1 MNVKDIFDNNLKMPL
16 RKDLMSLS
24 CINEKDTN
32 IKKFKQINTKRN
44 FSLNLYNLDI
54 EGSSPK
60 ILLYTNKI
68 DFINKI
74 DDIEKSSPTKLF
86 IKPNKPEYNLSNED
100 IEKSTS
106 NFHHLNT
113 KRFTNPLN
121 PKYILPQG
129 ENNIPLETNK
139 FLRDQIDVKDIEKAS
154 PNKLYK
160 YEIDK
165 NFMLDNSDIEGS
177 KPKKIYIRN
186 NIGEMKYNYLD
197 YSDIQKKKFKTSRH
211 ISPLNPI
218 YTFKKN
224 NNEIEYYGKID
235 KSIPKQIFP
244 NINKE
249 SYCLKL
255 NDIEGS
261 NSGSLNKI
269 NKFQGNDFNLIID
282 DIKGTKSGSL
292 KSGIFRKNNLNP
304 LAPKY
309 TYLSKD
315 NFFEKKN
322 THRNDRNYNKL
333 NRSKSFKISNN
344 DFIEII
350 NKNKLNNN
358 KMNTIDD
365 ELIHK
370 KKENEEIKKNEID
383 NEVVKKNKHFFGI
396 FHDKNLC
403 PRPIE
408 VKPRDLIKNYR
419 RAQKKPL
426 ENKSIISKNN
436 INSNFDVLNQNHYK
450 INFLDLKKNL
460 SQKNIQNYDI
470 KLKRNNSCNF
480 SYEQKLDIFMKKN
493 NLKHL

>member
-1 MNVKDIFDNNLKMPL
+1 
-16 RKDLMSLS
+16 
-24 CINEKDTN
+24 
-32 IKKFKQINTKRN
+32 
-44 FSLNLYNLDI
+44 
-54 EGSSPK
+54 
-60 ILLYTNKI
+60 
-68 DFINKI
+68 
-74 DDIEKSSPTKLF
+74 
-86 IKPNKPEYNLSNED
+86 
-100 IEKSTS
+100 
-106 NFHHLNT
+106 
-113 KRFTNPLN
+113 
-121 PKYILPQG
+121 
-129 ENNIPLETNK
+129 
-139 FLRDQIDVKDIEKAS
+139 
-154 PNKLYK
+154 
-160 YEIDK
+160 
-165 NFMLDNSDIEGS
+165 
-177 KPKKIYIRN
+177 
-186 NIGEMKYNYLD
+186 MKYNYLD

-218 YTFKKN
+218 YTFKRN

-315 NFFEKKN
+315 NLFEKKN

-436 INSNFDVLNQNHYK
+436 INSNLKNK
-450 INFLDLKKNL
+450 KEKLKKIV
-460 SQKNIQNYDI
+460 KI
-470 KLKRNNSCNF
+470 
-480 SYEQKLDIFMKKN
+480 
-493 NLKHL
+493 

>member
-24 CINEKDTN
+24 CINEKDSN

-106 NFHHLNT
+106 NFHDLNT
-113 KRFTNPLN
+113 KRFINPLN

-177 KPKKIYIRN
+177 KPKKIYIKN

-197 YSDIQKKKFKTSRH
+197 YSDIQKKKF
-211 ISPLNPI
+211 
-218 YTFKKN
+218 
-224 NNEIEYYGKID
+224 
-235 KSIPKQIFP
+235 
-244 NINKE
+244 
-249 SYCLKL
+249 LKH
-255 NDIEGS
+255 
-261 NSGSLNKI
+261 
-269 NKFQGNDFNLIID
+269 Q
-282 DIKGTKSGSL
+282 
-292 KSGIFRKNNLNP
+292 
-304 LAPKY
+304 
-309 TYLSKD
+309 
-315 NFFEKKN
+315 
-322 THRNDRNYNKL
+322 
-333 NRSKSFKISNN
+333 
-344 DFIEII
+344 
-350 NKNKLNNN
+350 
-358 KMNTIDD
+358 
-365 ELIHK
+365 
-370 KKENEEIKKNEID
+370 
-383 NEVVKKNKHFFGI
+383 
-396 FHDKNLC
+396 
-403 PRPIE
+403 
-408 VKPRDLIKNYR
+408 
-419 RAQKKPL
+419 
-426 ENKSIISKNN
+426 
-436 INSNFDVLNQNHYK
+436 
-450 INFLDLKKNL
+450 
-460 SQKNIQNYDI
+460 
-470 KLKRNNSCNF
+470 
-480 SYEQKLDIFMKKN
+480 DIF
-493 NLKHL
+493 LL

>member
-1 MNVKDIFDNNLKMPL
+1 MV
-16 RKDLMSLS
+16 
-24 CINEKDTN
+24 T
-32 IKKFKQINTKRN
+32 
-44 FSLNLYNLDI
+44 
-54 EGSSPK
+54 
-60 ILLYTNKI
+60 
-68 DFINKI
+68 
-74 DDIEKSSPTKLF
+74 
-86 IKPNKPEYNLSNED
+86 
-100 IEKSTS
+100 
-106 NFHHLNT
+106 
-113 KRFTNPLN
+113 
-121 PKYILPQG
+121 
-129 ENNIPLETNK
+129 
-139 FLRDQIDVKDIEKAS
+139 
-154 PNKLYK
+154 
-160 YEIDK
+160 
-165 NFMLDNSDIEGS
+165 
-177 KPKKIYIRN
+177 
-186 NIGEMKYNYLD
+186 
-197 YSDIQKKKFKTSRH
+197 
-211 ISPLNPI
+211 
-218 YTFKKN
+218 
-224 NNEIEYYGKID
+224 
-235 KSIPKQIFP
+235 KQIFP
-244 NINKE
+244 NLNKE
-249 SYCLKL
+249 SYYLKL

-436 INSNFDVLNQNHYK
+436 INSNLDVSNQNHYK